1 MFQTTSDEVFDERS
15 VRRILSDLSSDRDL
29 MRAQLGGFCPRR
41 PRKSPSWLPSE
52 I

>member
-15 VRRILSDLSSDRDL
+15 ARRILSEMSSDRDL
-29 MRAQLGGFCPRR
+29 MRAQLGGFCQRR
-41 PRKSPSWLPSE
+41 ARIE